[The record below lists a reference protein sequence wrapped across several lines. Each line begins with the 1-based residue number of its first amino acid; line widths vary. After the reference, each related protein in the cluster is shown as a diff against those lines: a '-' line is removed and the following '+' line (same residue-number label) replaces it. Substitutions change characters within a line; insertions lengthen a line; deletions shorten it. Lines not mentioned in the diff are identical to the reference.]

1 MLKLKNSQGYSL
13 SVVLVL
19 MVVFGVLTSS
29 ILFTVSIKTKITNK
43 DVVSSFEKREL
54 DKEMYEYLNSFVLTS
69 EFPLPSDDSFK
80 VEQIEENTYIITLTN
95 DSHKYFKTLTIK
107 ITSSSNT
114 YVIHSWGYL

>member
-54 DKEMYEYLNSFVLTS
+54 DKEMYDYLNRFVLTS
-69 EFPLPSDDSFK
+69 EFPLDVDDSFK

-107 ITSSSNT
+107 ITSSSDT

>member
-54 DKEMYEYLNSFVLTS
+54 DKEMYDYLNSFVLTS
-69 EFPLPSDDSFK
+69 EFPSGDSFK

>member
-69 EFPLPSDDSFK
+69 EFSSDGSFK